1 MAKRQVLPPLKQV
14 MQLKHGEGNAR
25 KDASNL
31 SLSNKL
37 AGSTA
42 NQREIP

>member
-1 MAKRQVLPPLKQV
+1 MAKRQVLPPLKEV
-14 MQLKHGEGNAR
+14 MQRKPEKGNAR

-31 SLSNKL
+31 SLSNKH

-42 NQREIP
+42 NQREIS